1 MSRHPSAATR
11 PPLPDAGATW
21 RGRAAITVGAAL
33 AMMLALLIVT
43 PGESRAQVSLNVNLA
58 SDAGPSTGVG
68 LGFLYGVTGDGSQPS
83 DALLEPLKMN
93 AFRAGG
99 HMTRG
104 WIEDGYRYGNATR
117 TIVDSIIDQA
127 RRFTAEPYEAQYQ
140 AILSDMYGAYGGQPA
155 NTMYPCDNNDCSN
168 WATFVRTVVAAL
180 RDAGLPMSYDI
191 WNEPDIDI
199 FWTRGVNSD
208 QYFRMW
214 DTAVREIRATDPN
227 AVILGPSFA
236 YTPDRRPAQ
245 WQTWLQH
252 TKNAGTLPDW
262 IANHTLGVIDD
273 PVAVGEDTLDMLA
286 ANGIPELPMSANEY
300 QPSNMQQA
308 NVLAW
313 YLARFAQSDY
323 TNALRGNW
331 FCCLTPNL
339 TGLLTQTLNGWQ
351 PTGLWWVMRAYAD
364 MTGTLVNT
372 SGQVGGTAISAAK
385 DSAAQQVVTVIGDI
399 NGRTGS
405 TSVTYSGLSATPWLV
420 SNGNVHVTVE
430 RIPEQA
436 PLSAPQV
443 VYEQD
448 LSAASGSITVP
459 LNIQQTHD
467 AYTITLTPGGQGGGD
482 DTGALR
488 SAASNRCLDVPNQST
503 TNGTQLQIYD
513 CWGGANQQWTAT
525 AAGELSVYSGAN
537 RKCLDASNGGTANG
551 TQVIIWTCHGG
562 ANQRWARN
570 ADGTITN
577 AASGLCLDVS
587 GAATANGT
595 KVILWSCNGGSNQ
608 RWTLD

>member
-1 MSRHPSAATR
+1 M
-11 PPLPDAGATW
+11 GALTW
-21 RGRAAITVGAAL
+21 RSRVAMTIGIAL
-33 AMMLALLIVT
+33 GLVLAVLVVT
-43 PGESRAQVSLNVNLA
+43 PGESRAQVALNVNLA
-58 SDAGPSTGVG
+58 SDAGPSNGVG
-68 LGFLYGVTGDGSQPS
+68 LGFLYGVTGDGTQPS
-83 DALLEPLKMN
+83 NALLEPLKMN

-104 WIEDGYRYGNATR
+104 WIEDGYRYGPATQ
-117 TIVDSIIDQA
+117 TIVNSLVDQA
-127 RRFTAEPYEAQYQ
+127 ERFTAAPYEAQYQ
-140 AILSDMYGAYGGQPA
+140 VILSDVYGAYGGQGA
-155 NTMYPCDNNDCSN
+155 NTRYPCDNGDCSN
-168 WATFVRTVVAAL
+168 WASFVATIAGTL
-180 RDAGLPMSYDI
+180 RDTGMPMSYDI

-199 FWTRGVNSD
+199 FWPKGVNSA
-208 QYFRMW
+208 QYFQMW
-214 DTAVREIRATDPN
+214 DTAVREIRRVDPN

-236 YTPDRRPAQ
+236 YTPERRPQQ
-245 WQTWLQH
+245 WQTWLAH
-252 TKNAGTLPDW
+252 TKSANTLPDW

-273 PVAVGEDTLDMLA
+273 PVKVGQDTLNALA

-300 QPSNMQQA
+300 QPADMQEA

-339 TGLLTQTLNGWQ
+339 TGLLTQTSNGWQ
-351 PTGLWWVMRAYAD
+351 PTGLWWTMRAYAD

-385 DSAAQQVVTVIGDI
+385 DSAQQRVGTVIGDI

-405 TSVTYSGLSATPWLV
+405 TSVRYDGLSATPWLI
-420 SNGNVHVTVE
+420 SNGNVHVKVE

-443 VYEQD
+443 VFEQD
-448 LSAASGSITVP
+448 MSAAGGSITVP
-459 LNIQQTHD
+459 LNIQAAHD
-467 AYTITLTPGGQGGGD
+467 AYSITLTPGGQGGGD
-482 DTGALR
+482 DSGALR
-488 SAASNRCLDVPNQST
+488 SAASNKCLDVPNQST
-503 TNGTQLQIYD
+503 QNGTQTQIWD
-513 CWGGANQQWTAT
+513 CWTGANQQWTAT
-525 AAGELSVYSGAN
+525 ANGEIAVYSGAN

-551 TQVIIWTCHGG
+551 TQAIIWSCHGG
-562 ANQRWARN
+562 ANQRWNRN
-570 ADGTITN
+570 ANGTITN

-595 KVILWSCNGGSNQ
+595 KVVLWTCNGGNNQ
-608 RWTLD
+608 RWTLQ

>member
-1 MSRHPSAATR
+1 MNMGS
-11 PPLPDAGATW
+11 LTW
-21 RGRAAITVGAAL
+21 RGRAAVTIGVAL
-33 AMMLALLIVT
+33 ALVVAVLVAT

-58 SDAGPSTGVG
+58 SDQGPSNGVG
-68 LGFLYGVTGDGSQPS
+68 LGFLYGVTGDGSQPT
-83 DALLEPLKMN
+83 DQYLEPLRMN

-104 WIEDGYRYGNATR
+104 WIEDGYRYGSATQ
-117 TIVDSIIDQA
+117 TIVNSLVDQA
-127 RRFTAEPYEAQYQ
+127 ERFTAPPYEAQYQ
-140 AILSDMYGAYGGQPA
+140 VILSDVYGAYGGQPS
-155 NTMYPCDNNDCSN
+155 NTRYPCDNGDCSN
-168 WATFVRTVVAAL
+168 WATFVRTIATTL
-180 RDAGLPMSYDI
+180 KNTGMPMSYDI

-199 FWTRGVNSD
+199 FWPKGVNTT
-208 QYFRMW
+208 QYFQMW
-214 DTAVREIRATDPN
+214 DTAVREIRAADPN

-245 WQTWLQH
+245 WQTWLAH
-252 TKNAGTLPDW
+252 TKTADTLPDW

-273 PVAVGEDTLDMLA
+273 PVRVGQSTLDALN
-286 ANGIPELPMSANEY
+286 ANGIPPLPMSANEY
-300 QPSNMQQA
+300 QPADMQEA

-323 TNALRGNW
+323 ANALRGNW

-339 TGLLTQTLNGWQ
+339 TGLLTQTSNGWQ

-364 MTGTLVNT
+364 MTGTLVGT

-385 DSAAQQVVTVIGDI
+385 DSAEQRVVTVIGDI

-405 TSVTYSGLSATPWLV
+405 ASVKYDGLSATPWLV
-420 SNGNVHVTVE
+420 SNGNVHVKVE

-436 PLSAPQV
+436 PLGAPQV
-443 VYEQD
+443 VFEQD
-448 LSAASGSITVP
+448 MSAASGSITVP
-459 LNIQQTHD
+459 LNFQQAHD
-467 AYTITLTPGGQGGGD
+467 AYTVTLTPGGQGGGEV
-482 DTGALR
+482 TGALR
-488 SAASNRCLDVPNQST
+488 STASNRCLDVPNQST

-513 CWGGANQQWTAT
+513 CWSGANQQWTAT
-525 AAGELSVYSGAN
+525 AAGELTVYSGGN

-551 TQVIIWTCHGG
+551 TQVIIWSCHGG
-562 ANQRWARN
+562 ANQRWNRN
-570 ADGTITN
+570 ANGTVTN

-595 KVILWSCNGGSNQ
+595 KVILWSCNGGTNQ
-608 RWTLD
+608 QWTLR